1 MATTDLFTT
10 FYTRDTAGNTI
21 VNLQYNGAAGSDLS
35 FTVFERD
42 PATPFSSRT
51 LSGSVSGSSLFSFG
65 VTKGSTYFVTA
76 SAGGNKVHW
85 LVDPNR
91 RRVGVSKKRTAEES
105 GAAAAAAPAPAA
117 APVIEVAPAP
127 AAPAAAAE
135 AAPPA
140 PKKTKAS
147 AKKEKAADKAE

>member
-51 LSGSVSGSSLFSFG
+51 LSGSVSGSNLFSFS

-91 RRVGVSKKRTAEES
+91 RRVGVSKKRTAEE
-105 GAAAAAAPAPAA
+105 GGAAAAAPAPAA
-117 APVIEVAPAP
+117 AAVIEVAPAP

>member
-1 MATTDLFTT
+1 MSTADLFTT

-21 VNLQYNGAAGSDLS
+21 VNLQYNGASSDLS
-35 FTVFERD
+35 FAVFERD

-51 LSGSVSGSSLFSFG
+51 LGGSVSGSSLFSFG

-76 SAGGNKVHW
+76 SAGDNKVHW

-91 RRVGVSKKRTAEES
+91 RRVGASKKRVAEDGATAT
-105 GAAAAAAPAPAA
+105 ATTATPAPAA
-117 APVIEVAPAP
+117 AVIEVAPVV
-127 AAPAAAAE
+127 AAAAE
-135 AAPPA
+135 EKAPAA
-140 PKKTKAS
+140 KKAKG